1 MSKKENDFFLG
12 EQGVIDALGEELVEK
27 IKKEKPELYISLRNN
42 PIFMPSDVA
51 DDADDLKI
59 IKD

>member
-12 EQGVIDALGEELVEK
+12 EQSLIDALGEELVAK

>member
-1 MSKKENDFFLG
+1 MSEKENDFFLG
-12 EQGVIDALGEELVEK
+12 EQGLIDALGEELVAK
-27 IKKEKPELYISLRNN
+27 IKKEKPELYASLRNN

>member
-1 MSKKENDFFLG
+1 MFEKETDFFLG
-12 EQGVIDALGEELVEK
+12 DQGLIDALGEELVSK
-27 IKKEKPELYISLRNN
+27 IKKEKPDLYASLRIN

-59 IKD
+59 IQK